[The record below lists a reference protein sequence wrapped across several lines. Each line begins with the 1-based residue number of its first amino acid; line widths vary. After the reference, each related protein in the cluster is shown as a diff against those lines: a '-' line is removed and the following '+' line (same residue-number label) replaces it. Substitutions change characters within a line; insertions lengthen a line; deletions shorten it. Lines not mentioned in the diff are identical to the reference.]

1 MWKYDRKEIWNMVFY
16 LVSLSRVHAFSSW
29 PVHAR
34 SFTLRWLN
42 LTFFLIHKSCGHT
55 RLKKGDNRAGVLRFK
70 FRCEVWTMSS
80 PLIKIVEQPSMT
92 SQQTREIKVLSLL
105 DRFLKTRSY
114 SLPTEKGLQR
124 SQFEVKN
131 AAQSS
136 GKHRPCVILFRMT
149 SLLEVLT

>member
-16 LVSLSRVHAFSSW
+16 LVPLSRVHAFSSW

-55 RLKKGDNRAGVLRFK
+55 RLRKVTTVQVFKDSSFGVKSKLWAVPWSRLSNNRAWQASKQGKLKFFHCLIDSSRLEVTAYLLRKDYRGV
-70 FRCEVWTMSS
+70 
-80 PLIKIVEQPSMT
+80 
-92 SQQTREIKVLSLL
+92 
-105 DRFLKTRSY
+105 
-114 SLPTEKGLQR
+114 
-124 SQFEVKN
+124 FEVKN